1 MRPQRLEVV
10 RGDVAWGIDRKGQG
24 GDVRFHISP
33 TLVGIVGMTVV
44 TACGSLPAQ
53 YVKQAEPGV
62 TLTGLTASPEAYR
75 GKTVILGGVV
85 VDQKQEGQ
93 RLWLYVRNR
102 PLDKDYRP
110 HRPNATTGPEAGHYW
125 VMVQNS
131 STLPPKWKQ
140 WARVTVVGRV
150 ADPPQGGSPIGGAT
164 EPVLTLLFM
173 RGWTMGQAQQGSAWE
188 ESVDANYL
196 LSVPEGLHG
205 E

>member
-1 MRPQRLEVV
+1 MRSRITRTV
-10 RGDVAWGIDRKGQG
+10 
-24 GDVRFHISP
+24 
-33 TLVGIVGMTVV
+33 VGILWLSLSMG
-44 TACGSLPAQ
+44 CSSLPSR
-53 YVKQAEPGV
+53 YVQQAEPGV
-62 TLTGLTASPEAYR
+62 TLTALTESAAAFQ

-93 RLWLYVRNR
+93 RLWLHLKNR

-110 HRPNATTGPEAGHYW
+110 HRPTINAGPEAGLYW
-125 VMVQNS
+125 VVVPNAS
-131 STLPPKWKQ
+131 ALPHNWKH

-150 ADPPQGGSPIGGAT
+150 TSPGKAASSIDPTG

-173 RGWTMGQAQQGSAWE
+173 RGWTMGQAQQGGAWE

-196 LSVPEGLHG
+196 LSVPQGLHG

>member
-1 MRPQRLEVV
+1 MRGGAQKQGRMEADLNVQLT
-10 RGDVAWGIDRKGQG
+10 RTVAAVLWLSL
-24 GDVRFHISP
+24 F
-33 TLVGIVGMTVV
+33 VG
-44 TACGSLPAQ
+44 CSSLPSR
-53 YVKQAEPGV
+53 YVRQAETGV
-62 TLTGLTASPEAYR
+62 TLTSLTESPESYQ

-85 VDQKQEGQ
+85 VDQKQEGE
-93 RLWLYVRNR
+93 RLWLHLKNR

-110 HRPNATTGPEAGHYW
+110 HRPTVNAGPEAGHYW
-125 VMVQNS
+125 IVVPNAS
-131 STLPPKWKQ
+131 ALPHHWKH
-140 WARVTVVGRV
+140 WARVTVVARV
-150 ADPPQGGSPIGGAT
+150 TDPKSIEPTS

>member
-1 MRPQRLEVV
+1 M
-10 RGDVAWGIDRKGQG
+10 
-24 GDVRFHISP
+24 
-33 TLVGIVGMTVV
+33 
-44 TACGSLPAQ
+44 
-53 YVKQAEPGV
+53 
-62 TLTGLTASPEAYR
+62 TLTSLTASPEAYQ

-93 RLWLYVRNR
+93 RLWLHLRNR

-110 HRPNATTGPEAGHYW
+110 HRPDVTTGPEAGLYW
-125 VMVQNS
+125 VAVSNA
-131 STLPPKWKQ
+131 STLPPTWKQ

-150 ADPPQGGSPIGGAT
+150 TDSKEASPLTGQPG
-164 EPVLTLLFM
+164 EPLLTLLFM
-173 RGWTMGQAQQGSAWE
+173 RGWTMGQARQGSTWE

>member
-1 MRPQRLEVV
+1 MYIQQMVV
-10 RGDVAWGIDRKGQG
+10 GVIGLA
-24 GDVRFHISP
+24 
-33 TLVGIVGMTVV
+33 VV
-44 TACGSLPAQ
+44 TGCSSLPSR
-53 YVKQAEPGV
+53 YVQQAEPGV
-62 TLTGLTASPEAYR
+62 TLTSLTESAEAYQ

-93 RLWLYVRNR
+93 RLWLHLKNR

-110 HRPNATTGPEAGHYW
+110 HRPNMNEGPEAGHYW
-125 VMVQNS
+125 VMVPNS
-131 STLPPKWKQ
+131 STLPPKWKH

-150 ADPPQGGSPIGGAT
+150 TNPKEVASSMGSTT
-164 EPVLTLLFM
+164 EPILTLLFL
-173 RGWTMGQAQQGSAWE
+173 RGWTMGQAQQGTSWE